1 MCLTPIV
8 FFDHSNCV
16 VLWSTCYVPDVV
28 LGGVCCKDIAVW
40 SLLFLSKTHPLF
52 ELTRKGLRKALA
64 SHVHVVE
71 YLFRI

>member
-1 MCLTPIV
+1 M
-8 FFDHSNCV
+8 
-16 VLWSTCYVPDVV
+16 PDVV

-52 ELTRKGLRKALA
+52 ELLRKGLLKAGASSLT
-64 SHVHVVE
+64 SHVHFVE